1 MNEAPDWRA
10 KYRAAV
16 DQLDA
21 ETKAWKR
28 LEEVLR
34 RLVRRLCLAANGV
47 DARLDDEL
55 RTVAAAVR
63 TESSVEALE
72 PLLARLTSAVT
83 AFDASRVG
91 TGQHREAPAAPLATP
106 LATTPLSAAPAVAAP
121 RPAAPGAAA
130 PPVAAAPPAS
140 PASPAADWTVG
151 LEALSEPLLLILD
164 RLGLV
169 ATEKSL
175 VDSVRS
181 GLSDP
186 ASREAFEQAVWRLG
200 DLVATERRRLESEK
214 AENERV
220 LKQVSARL
228 GEIAAFLTASQ
239 AEQGEA
245 DRSGQE
251 LNERL
256 QGEVKE
262 IGSTVSIATNL
273 GDLQVAVKSRLEAI
287 DTHLQAFRA
296 REDRRSRAY
305 RERAERMSERIQ
317 QLENET
323 VALERSLLREQR
335 MALLDALTGIAN
347 RLGYN
352 ERIEQEFKRWKRF
365 RQPLSLVAW
374 DLDHF
379 KTINDSYGHRA
390 GDRVLR
396 AFAKLLN
403 DRVRETDFV
412 ARYGEEFVMLLIGT
426 PATDARNVAEAV
438 REDIGRLGFHFRGTP
453 VNVTASCG
461 VTEAREGDTAES
473 LFDRADRALYRAKE
487 SGRDRSVVD

>member
-1 MNEAPDWRA
+1 VSEAPDWRE
-10 KYRAAV
+10 KYRKAI

-28 LEEVLR
+28 LEDVLR
-34 RLVRRLCLAANGV
+34 RLVRRLCLAAHGV
-47 DARLDDEL
+47 DASLDDAL
-55 RTVAAAVR
+55 RAIAAAVR
-63 TESSVEALE
+63 TASSVETLE
-72 PLLARLTSAVT
+72 PLLVRLTAAVT
-83 AFDASRVG
+83 SFDASRVG
-91 TGQHREAPAAPLATP
+91 TGQYREPAAGQFPP
-106 LATTPLSAAPAVAAP
+106 VAAV
-121 RPAAPGAAA
+121 A
-130 PPVAAAPPAS
+130 PPVATMAPRAAAVAEES
-140 PASPAADWTVG
+140 TVADGTVG
-151 LEALSEPLLLILD
+151 LEALAEPLLLIVD

-181 GLSDP
+181 DLSEP
-186 ASREAFEQAVWRLG
+186 SSTAAFEQAVWRLG
-200 DLVATERRRLESEK
+200 DLVAAERRRLETEK
-214 AENERV
+214 SENERV

-228 GEIAAFLTASQ
+228 GDIASFLTASQ
-239 AEQGEA
+239 ADQGEA

-256 QGEVKE
+256 QGEVQE
-262 IGSTVSIATNL
+262 IGSTVKVATNL
-273 GDLQVAVKSRLEAI
+273 ADLQVAVKSRLEAI

-305 RERAERMSERIQ
+305 RERAERMGERIQ

-374 DLDHF
+374 DLDLF
-379 KTINDSYGHRA
+379 KNVNDNYGHRA

-396 AFAKLLN
+396 AFAKLLSEKL
-403 DRVRETDFV
+403 RETDFV
-412 ARYGEEFVMLLIGT
+412 ARYGGEEFVMLLIGT
-426 PATDARNVAEAV
+426 PADDARIVADSV
-438 REDIGRLGFHFRGTP
+438 RADIGRLGFHFRGTP

-461 VTEAREGDTAES
+461 VTEIRDGDTPET